1 MPIKYDTTAVISEE
15 YSNFEDPF
23 TQMYTNSILS
33 GGKIERNIEEMHYI
47 QVNLF
52 KSIQNMLDRAEN
64 NSKDNAPKP
73 KDYVPQK
80 AMHDGNMLEV

>member
-1 MPIKYDTTAVISEE
+1 MISEE
-15 YSNFEDPF
+15 YSNLEDPF

-52 KSIQNMLDRAEN
+52 KSISKMLDRTEK
-64 NSKDNAPKP
+64 SESEKAPKP
-73 KDYVPQK
+73 KDYAPK
-80 AMHDGNMLEV
+80 EEDDNMLEI